1 MFEQTIINKL
11 QDHFGITS
19 NGLRE
24 QLEREV
30 YDELAKVRVNLEK
43 DVEYRKKILSD
54 ANFAKLEQARLTN
67 ELAEK
72 FFKDDIKLENLRKE
86 YEDMKNH
93 TNNEVAENAIAQVAP
108 SNDALSL
115 ANPNHENSVL
125 AAQITKELQKNN
137 EMIEKNKAEAIARE
151 EENKKGFLASIFK
164 KPQTV
169 SEEDE
174 ELKLST
180 EQDLSKIGK
189 NLEINNDENLAEDL
203 QGQKIEDPA
212 KIEKAEERSVSF
224 NEVVAFIRNKEQIE
238 SPFAS
243 GTFTNAN
250 NAKYLYDNFSQMDI
264 NELKVLLSQI
274 KAKNQE
280 LERQLAELK
289 GDVIAEVTNAL
300 GENDK
305 LTKEIAQTSKVS
317 DEFKNNK
324 TIEMESPEAQAPTAE
339 AQEPKQ
345 QEQEQD
351 DFSRKSYQDN
361 RSNIMKLAQEMGV
374 EMPNDK
380 ASNVSDE
387 LHTQAQPKNNAQTGL
402 SFGEALAKMRNT
414 SNDNKDEASATQEQE
429 TKIGHR
435 LTNKFTAN
443 KGN

>member
-30 YDELAKVRVNLEK
+30 YDELAKVRANLEK

-86 YEDMKNH
+86 YEYMKNH

-108 SNDALSL
+108 NNDALSL

-137 EMIEKNKAEAIARE
+137 EMIEKNKTEAIARE

-212 KIEKAEERSVSF
+212 KIEKAEKRSISF

-274 KAKNQE
+274 KAKNQK

-339 AQEPKQ
+339 V
-345 QEQEQD
+345 QEQD

>member
-1 MFEQTIINKL
+1 MFERTITNKL
-11 QDHFGITS
+11 QDYFGITS

-30 YDELAKVRVNLEK
+30 YDELAKVRANLEK
-43 DVEYRKKILSD
+43 DVEYRNKILSD
-54 ANFAKLEQARLTN
+54 TNFAELEQTRLTY

-72 FFKDDIKLENLRKE
+72 FFKNDIKLENLRKK

-137 EMIEKNKAEAIARE
+137 EMIEQNKTEAIARE

-212 KIEKAEERSVSF
+212 KIEKAEKRSISF

-243 GTFTNAN
+243 GTFTKAN

-324 TIEMESPEAQAPTAE
+324 TIEMESPEAQALTVE
-339 AQEPKQ
+339 VQEPKQ

-351 DFSRKSYQDN
+351 DFSQKSYQEN
-361 RSNIMKLAQEMGV
+361 RANIMKLAQEMGV

-380 ASNVSDE
+380 ASDE

>member
-1 MFEQTIINKL
+1 MFERTITNKL
-11 QDHFGITS
+11 QDYFGITS

-30 YDELAKVRVNLEK
+30 YDELAKVRANLEK
-43 DVEYRKKILSD
+43 DVEYRNKILSD
-54 ANFAKLEQARLTN
+54 TNFAELEQTRLTY

-72 FFKDDIKLENLRKE
+72 FFKNDIKLENLRKK

-137 EMIEKNKAEAIARE
+137 EMIEQNKTEAIARE

-169 SEEDE
+169 SEEDK

-189 NLEINNDENLAEDL
+189 NLEINNDENLAEGL

-212 KIEKAEERSVSF
+212 KIEKAEERSISF

-238 SPFAS
+238 SPFKS

-324 TIEMESPEAQAPTAE
+324 TIEMESPEAQALTVE
-339 AQEPKQ
+339 VQEPKQ

-351 DFSRKSYQDN
+351 DFSQKSYQEN
-361 RSNIMKLAQEMGV
+361 RANIMKLAQEMGV

-380 ASNVSDE
+380 ASDE

-402 SFGEALAKMRNT
+402 SFGEALAKMRNK
-414 SNDNKDEASATQEQE
+414 SNDEASATQEQE
-429 TKIGHR
+429 SEIGHR
-435 LTNKFTAN
+435 LTNKFAAN
-443 KGN
+443 KGK

>member
-30 YDELAKVRVNLEK
+30 YDELAKVRANLEK
-43 DVEYRKKILSD
+43 DVEYRNKILSD
-54 ANFAKLEQARLTN
+54 TNFAELEQTRLTY

-72 FFKDDIKLENLRKE
+72 FFKNDIKLENLRKK

-137 EMIEKNKAEAIARE
+137 EMIEQNKTEAIARE

-169 SEEDE
+169 SEEDK

-189 NLEINNDENLAEDL
+189 NLEINNDENLAEGL

-212 KIEKAEERSVSF
+212 KIEKAKKRSISF
-224 NEVVAFIRNKEQIE
+224 NEIVAFIRNKEQIE

-289 GDVIAEVTNAL
+289 GDVIAGVTNAL

-305 LTKEIAQTSKVS
+305 LTNEIAQTSKVS

-324 TIEMESPEAQAPTAE
+324 TIEMESPEAQALTVE
-339 AQEPKQ
+339 VQEPKQ

-351 DFSRKSYQDN
+351 DFSQKSYQEN
-361 RSNIMKLAQEMGV
+361 RANIMKLAQEMGV

>member
-1 MFEQTIINKL
+1 MFERTITNKL
-11 QDHFGITS
+11 QDYFGITS

-30 YDELAKVRVNLEK
+30 YDELAKVRANLEK
-43 DVEYRKKILSD
+43 DVEYRNKILSD
-54 ANFAKLEQARLTN
+54 TNFAELEQTRLTY

-72 FFKDDIKLENLRKE
+72 FFKNDIKLENLRKK

-137 EMIEKNKAEAIARE
+137 EMIEQNKTEAIARE

-169 SEEDE
+169 SEEDK

-189 NLEINNDENLAEDL
+189 NLEINNDENLAEGL

-212 KIEKAEERSVSF
+212 KIEKAEERCVSF
-224 NEVVAFIRNKEQIE
+224 DGGVAWMRNQEQIE
-238 SPFAS
+238 SPFKS

-305 LTKEIAQTSKVS
+305 LTNEIAQTSKVS

-324 TIEMESPEAQAPTAE
+324 TIEMESPEAQALTVE
-339 AQEPKQ
+339 VQEPKQ

-351 DFSRKSYQDN
+351 DFSQESYQEN
-361 RSNIMKLAQEMGV
+361 RANIMKLAQEMGV

-380 ASNVSDE
+380 ASDE

-402 SFGEALAKMRNT
+402 SFGEALAKMRNK
-414 SNDNKDEASATQEQE
+414 SNDEASATQEQE
-429 TKIGHR
+429 SEIGHR
-435 LTNKFTAN
+435 LTNKFAAN
-443 KGN
+443 KGK

>member
-1 MFEQTIINKL
+1 MFERTITNKL
-11 QDHFGITS
+11 QDYFGITS

-30 YDELAKVRVNLEK
+30 YDELAKVRANLEK
-43 DVEYRKKILSD
+43 DVEYRNKILSD
-54 ANFAKLEQARLTN
+54 TNFAELEQTRLTY

-72 FFKDDIKLENLRKE
+72 FFKNDIKLENLRKK

-137 EMIEKNKAEAIARE
+137 EMIEQNKTEAIARE

-169 SEEDE
+169 SEEDK

-189 NLEINNDENLAEDL
+189 NLEINNDENLAEGL

-212 KIEKAEERSVSF
+212 KIEKAEERSISF

-243 GTFTNAN
+243 GAFTNAN

-324 TIEMESPEAQAPTAE
+324 TIEMESLEAQAPTPE
-339 AQEPKQ
+339 VQEPKQ

-351 DFSRKSYQDN
+351 DFSQKSYQEN
-361 RSNIMKLAQEMGV
+361 RANIMKLAQEMGV

-380 ASNVSDE
+380 ASDE

-402 SFGEALAKMRNT
+402 SFGEALAKMRNK
-414 SNDNKDEASATQEQE
+414 SNDEASATQEQE
-429 TKIGHR
+429 SEIGHR
-435 LTNKFTAN
+435 LTNKFAAN
-443 KGN
+443 KGK

>member
-1 MFEQTIINKL
+1 MFARTITNKL
-11 QDHFGITS
+11 QDYFGITS

-30 YDELAKVRVNLEK
+30 YDELAKVRANLEK
-43 DVEYRKKILSD
+43 DVEYRNKILSD
-54 ANFAKLEQARLTN
+54 TNFAELEQTRLTY

-72 FFKDDIKLENLRKE
+72 FFKNDIKLENLRKK

-137 EMIEKNKAEAIARE
+137 EMIEQNKTEAIARE

-169 SEEDE
+169 SEEDK

-189 NLEINNDENLAEDL
+189 NLEINNDENLAEGL

-212 KIEKAEERSVSF
+212 KIEKAKKRSISF
-224 NEVVAFIRNKEQIE
+224 NEIVAFIRNKEQIE

-324 TIEMESPEAQAPTAE
+324 TIEMESPEAQALTVE
-339 AQEPKQ
+339 VQEPKQ

-351 DFSRKSYQDN
+351 DFSQKSYQEN
-361 RSNIMKLAQEMGV
+361 RANIMKLAQEMGV

-380 ASNVSDE
+380 ASDE

>member
-1 MFEQTIINKL
+1 MFERTITNKL
-11 QDHFGITS
+11 QDYFGITS

-30 YDELAKVRVNLEK
+30 YDELAKVRANLEK
-43 DVEYRKKILSD
+43 DVEYRNKILSD
-54 ANFAKLEQARLTN
+54 TNFAELEQTRLTY

-72 FFKDDIKLENLRKE
+72 FFKNDIKLENLRKK

-137 EMIEKNKAEAIARE
+137 EMIEQNKTEAIARE

-169 SEEDE
+169 SEEDK

-189 NLEINNDENLAEDL
+189 NLEINNDENLAEGL

-212 KIEKAEERSVSF
+212 KIEKAEERSISF
-224 NEVVAFIRNKEQIE
+224 NEVVAFISNKEQIE

-243 GTFTNAN
+243 GTFTKAN

-339 AQEPKQ
+339 VQEPKQ

-351 DFSRKSYQDN
+351 DFSQKSYQEN
-361 RSNIMKLAQEMGV
+361 RANIMKLAQEMGV

-380 ASNVSDE
+380 ASDE

-402 SFGEALAKMRNT
+402 SFGEALAKMRNK
-414 SNDNKDEASATQEQE
+414 SNDEASATQEQE
-429 TKIGHR
+429 SEIGHR
-435 LTNKFTAN
+435 LTNKFAAN
-443 KGN
+443 KGK

>member
-30 YDELAKVRVNLEK
+30 YDELAKVRANLEK

-86 YEDMKNH
+86 YEYMKNH

-137 EMIEKNKAEAIARE
+137 EMIEKNKAEAIAKE

-189 NLEINNDENLAEDL
+189 NLEINNKNI
-203 QGQKIEDPA
+203 K
-212 KIEKAEERSVSF
+212 RS
-224 NEVVAFIRNKEQIE
+224 R
-238 SPFAS
+238 
-243 GTFTNAN
+243 
-250 NAKYLYDNFSQMDI
+250 YDNF
-264 NELKVLLSQI
+264 V
-274 KAKNQE
+274 
-280 LERQLAELK
+280 
-289 GDVIAEVTNAL
+289 
-300 GENDK
+300 
-305 LTKEIAQTSKVS
+305 
-317 DEFKNNK
+317 
-324 TIEMESPEAQAPTAE
+324 
-339 AQEPKQ
+339 
-345 QEQEQD
+345 
-351 DFSRKSYQDN
+351 
-361 RSNIMKLAQEMGV
+361 
-374 EMPNDK
+374 
-380 ASNVSDE
+380 
-387 LHTQAQPKNNAQTGL
+387 
-402 SFGEALAKMRNT
+402 
-414 SNDNKDEASATQEQE
+414 
-429 TKIGHR
+429 
-435 LTNKFTAN
+435 
-443 KGN
+443 

>member
-1 MFEQTIINKL
+1 MFERTITNKL
-11 QDHFGITS
+11 QDYFGITS

-30 YDELAKVRVNLEK
+30 YDELAKVRANLEK
-43 DVEYRKKILSD
+43 DVEYRNKILSD
-54 ANFAKLEQARLTN
+54 TNFAELEQTRLTY

-72 FFKDDIKLENLRKE
+72 FFKNDIKLENLRKK

-137 EMIEKNKAEAIARE
+137 EMIEQNKTEAIARE

-169 SEEDE
+169 SEEDK

-189 NLEINNDENLAEDL
+189 NLEINNDENLAEGL

-212 KIEKAEERSVSF
+212 KIEKAEERSISF

-305 LTKEIAQTSKVS
+305 LTNEIAQTSKVS

-324 TIEMESPEAQAPTAE
+324 TIEMESPEAQALTVE
-339 AQEPKQ
+339 VQEPKQ

-351 DFSRKSYQDN
+351 DFSQKSYQEN
-361 RSNIMKLAQEMGV
+361 RANIMKLAQEMGV

-380 ASNVSDE
+380 ASDE

-402 SFGEALAKMRNT
+402 SFGEALAKMRNK
-414 SNDNKDEASATQEQE
+414 SNDEASATQEQE
-429 TKIGHR
+429 SEIGHR
-435 LTNKFTAN
+435 LTNKFAAN
-443 KGN
+443 KGK

>member
-1 MFEQTIINKL
+1 MFERTITNKL
-11 QDHFGITS
+11 QDYFGITS

-30 YDELAKVRVNLEK
+30 YDELAKVRANLEK
-43 DVEYRKKILSD
+43 DVEYRNKILSD
-54 ANFAKLEQARLTN
+54 TNFAELEQTRLTY

-72 FFKDDIKLENLRKE
+72 FFKNDIKLENLRKE

-137 EMIEKNKAEAIARE
+137 EMIEQNKTEAIARE

-169 SEEDE
+169 SEEDK

-189 NLEINNDENLAEDL
+189 NLEINNDENLAEGL

-212 KIEKAEERSVSF
+212 KIEKAEERSISF
-224 NEVVAFIRNKEQIE
+224 NEVVAFISNKEQIE

-243 GTFTNAN
+243 GTFTKAN

-339 AQEPKQ
+339 VQEPKQ

-351 DFSRKSYQDN
+351 DFSQKSYQEN
-361 RSNIMKLAQEMGV
+361 RANIMKLAQEMGV

-380 ASNVSDE
+380 ASDE

-402 SFGEALAKMRNT
+402 SFGEALAKMRNK
-414 SNDNKDEASATQEQE
+414 SNDEASATQEQE
-429 TKIGHR
+429 SEIGHR
-435 LTNKFTAN
+435 LTNKFAAN
-443 KGN
+443 KGK